1 MHKHKK
7 YLRAKEPYF
16 YKFLK
21 KDEILK
27 KLNDYGILES
37 EHKTMDEVK
46 LQNFVQKLE
55 TTRNIA
61 IWYDHATIGNRS
73 HVLFTFQLIYNKATY
88 VNPHGIKIDD
98 MQKEIEIPQI
108 YMLGISKET
117 KKSERSFDD
126 MRLDDVL
133 SLSNP
138 VKLDNII
145 FKDSFKISFGDNP
158 VRCCEMGQNK
168 SGRYRVCS
176 LPLNIDEF
184 YSFKDL
190 LSHKHLT
197 INEKRAIACKGIFF
211 DSDDNNEVNLQEINS
226 SSYCRSVSIPF
237 TDAKDAAMKQ
247 SLALCGIKSTPA
259 MLSKHPYTELGLLNL
274 NEWDVLPM
282 EVLQDIKGLVKKS
295 FECIP
300 GSIHLGS

>member
-1 MHKHKK
+1 
-7 YLRAKEPYF
+7 
-16 YKFLK
+16 
-21 KDEILK
+21 
-27 KLNDYGILES
+27 
-37 EHKTMDEVK
+37 
-46 LQNFVQKLE
+46 
-55 TTRNIA
+55 
-61 IWYDHATIGNRS
+61 
-73 HVLFTFQLIYNKATY
+73 
-88 VNPHGIKIDD
+88 
-98 MQKEIEIPQI
+98 
-108 YMLGISKET
+108 
-117 KKSERSFDD
+117 

-158 VRCCEMGQNK
+158 VRCSEMGQNK
-168 SGRYRVCS
+168 SGRYDRVCS

-211 DSDDNNEVNLQEINS
+211 DSDDNNEANLQEFNS
-226 SSYCRSVSIPF
+226 SSF

-282 EVLQDIKGLVKKS
+282 EVLHDIKGLVKKS
-295 FECIP
+295 FE
-300 GSIHLGS
+300 

>member
-1 MHKHKK
+1 
-7 YLRAKEPYF
+7 
-16 YKFLK
+16 
-21 KDEILK
+21 
-27 KLNDYGILES
+27 
-37 EHKTMDEVK
+37 
-46 LQNFVQKLE
+46 
-55 TTRNIA
+55 
-61 IWYDHATIGNRS
+61 
-73 HVLFTFQLIYNKATY
+73 
-88 VNPHGIKIDD
+88 
-98 MQKEIEIPQI
+98 
-108 YMLGISKET
+108 MLGISKVT
-117 KKSERSFDD
+117 TKSERSFDD

-158 VRCCEMGQNK
+158 VRCSEMGQNK

-197 INEKRAIACKGIFF
+197 INEKRAIACKGNVF
-211 DSDDNNEVNLQEINS
+211 DSDKNNEVNLQEINS

-247 SLALCGIKSTPA
+247 SPALCGIKSTPA
-259 MLSKHPYTELGLLNL
+259 MLSKHPYIELGLLNL

-282 EVLQDIKGLVKKS
+282 EVLHDIKGLVKKS
-295 FECIP
+295 FECVP
-300 GSIHLGS
+300 GSIHLGDDNVIKSAHAIIHKSGDELFLLKDKHSAESLAKAMVDICRNLEKKILYLWVRCSLF